1 MKKLLTLLL
10 SLAMILTTGT
20 AVFAE
25 EGGPTSPYTI
35 ESVEEPDNSVDINV
49 YAQYKNGD
57 DVTKFGD
64 STYNV
69 VVTWSIDNPISF
81 TKKNVQV
88 YKWDASQFKY
98 VVQDDEVDPVVDYTG
113 SDGNKTSTVDIQVKN
128 LSDAKVYAEITYVQ
142 EKDSS
147 DKAVSKIA
155 GVEEADITSTFN
167 SNSSKV
173 LDDIFG
179 GATITSTK
187 GFEELIV
194 KEWYWK
200 HYAKNFWMVAN
211 DNYAASDLITKLTT
225 CSANAPYNNTYKDT
239 FVSLKNA
246 GKLSTTSD
254 LLKLLADDETLLDS
268 DKTNFEAILGDD
280 APKIVYKV
288 NGTKVMLT
296 EDGEKFVASKDVNTN
311 VKIGHFNVKVS
322 VANNEEN

>member
-1 MKKLLTLLL
+1 MKKLLTVLL

-20 AVFAE
+20 VAFAE
-25 EGGPTSPYTI
+25 EGTTPTSPYTI
-35 ESVEEPDNSVDINV
+35 ESVEDPGNSVDINV
-49 YAQYKNGD
+49 YAQYQNGD
-57 DVTKFGD
+57 DVTTFGE

-88 YKWDASQFKY
+88 YKWNPSQFKY

-187 GFEELIV
+187 DFEELIV

-211 DNYAASDLITKLTT
+211 DNYVASDLITKLTT
-225 CSANAPYNNTYKDT
+225 SNTGAPYYNTYKDK

-254 LLKLLADDETLLDS
+254 LLKLLVDDETLLDS
-268 DKTNFEAILGDD
+268 GKTNFEAILGDD
-280 APKIVYKV
+280 APEIVYKV

-296 EDGEKFVASKDVNTN
+296 KDGEKFVASKDVNTN

-322 VANNEEN
+322 VPNVD